1 MAVPQET
8 PAAGRWRPA
17 AVAPS
22 MPFMGKPENRPHR
35 RWDLAGVAALTL
47 ALAAGAAAQSA
58 PPFSFTRL
66 TGGDIGAAGNASG
79 ATWIDYDGDGDLDL
93 FVIGSLSTPAPP
105 AAQRRRMFRN
115 DGGDRFTQVTVDGFA
130 GDNNFP
136 IGAAWADYDN
146 DGDPDLFLA
155 GAGSVLYRNDGGG
168 RLSRVAPPGLAG
180 VDLRGWSPSWADV
193 DNDGD
198 VDLFVTHPAGF
209 TGTPQPNFL
218 FLNNGPPD
226 FGFTRVTEGPLVTG
240 LAPYTNGSW
249 ADFDDD
255 GDLDLFI
262 GTGPASNVLGLDFY
276 FRNLLKESGSLA
288 FDRLANAPFAQP
300 PRDGQTVNWID
311 YDNDGDLDFFV
322 TNYAL
327 QLGGLANELYRN
339 DSGQFTKVTQGPL
352 VTEIGTSLANVWG
365 DFDND
370 GYLDVFVATVTGGR
384 WYRNNRDGGFDR
396 IDLTPGLGVLWTA
409 AAGDYDND
417 GDLDVFAGAAQPA
430 GRHSL
435 LKNET
440 ANGNHWLKIR
450 CIGVRSNRSA
460 VGAKLRLTSFIG
472 GRRVTQRR
480 AIETQ
485 NTFMGHNSLE
495 VHFGLGD
502 AALAEALEIEWPSG
516 ARDRLENL
524 AADRSIT
531 VTEGEASGITPR
543 IAAGGL
549 GNAFTGAAQ
558 AAAPGQLLSIF
569 GAGLGPATG
578 AVASFD
584 AQGRLPFVLG
594 DVAVTVNGVPAPLL
608 FARQDQV
615 NIQVPYEVAGAAE
628 ASVVVR
634 YRGAASTA
642 EALRIAAASPGLF
655 PRIWNANGTLND
667 AGQPAQPGGAIVL
680 YATGQGVTVPASI
693 SGQVAAAPY
702 PEPVAAMTLL
712 VGGRPAMVL
721 FRGQAPGTAGVM
733 QINALIPADAEAGNE
748 VPVVLRMAGA
758 ESSTRVAIRR

>member
-1 MAVPQET
+1 M
-8 PAAGRWRPA
+8 AGRGYYD
-17 AVAPS
+17 PS
-22 MPFMGKPENRPHR
+22 MGNAVLGCWRASVSGMENACR
-35 RWDLAGVAALTL
+35 VAVVAIAAFAL
-47 ALAAGAAAQSA
+47 AGAAIAQTSTPFQFSRLNLGSA
-58 PPFSFTRL
+58 
-66 TGGDIGAAGNASG
+66 GGATG

-93 FVIGSLSTPAPP
+93 FEVGSLSTPPP
-105 AAQRRRMFRN
+105 PPAQRRRMFRN
-115 DGGDRFTQVTVDGFA
+115 DGNDQFTLVTVEGFA

-168 RLSRVAPPGLAG
+168 RLTRVAPPGLAG

-209 TGTPQPNFL
+209 VGTSQPNFL

-226 FGFTRVTEGPLVTG
+226 FGFTRVTEGPLVMG

-262 GTGPASNVLGLDFY
+262 GSGPASTVLGPDFY
-276 FRNLLKESGSLA
+276 FRNLLKENGTLA
-288 FDRLANAPFAQP
+288 FERLTTAPFALPQ
-300 PRDGQTVNWID
+300 RDGQTVNWID

-327 QLGGLANELYRN
+327 ATGGLANELYRN
-339 DSGQFTKVTQGPL
+339 DGGQFSKVTQGPL
-352 VTEIGTSLANVWG
+352 VTDIGTSLANVWG
-365 DFDND
+365 DYDND

-384 WYRNNRDGGFDR
+384 WYRNSQDGSFARAGVAS
-396 IDLTPGLGVLWTA
+396 GLVLWTA

-417 GDLDVFAGAAQPA
+417 GDLDVFAGAAVA
-430 GRHSL
+430 SGRHAL

-440 ANGNHWLKIR
+440 ANGNHWLKIQ
-450 CIGVRSNRSA
+450 CTGVRSNRSG
-460 VGAKLRLTSFIG
+460 VGAKLRVTAVIG
-472 GRRVTQRR
+472 GKRLTQRR

-502 AALAEALEIEWPSG
+502 AQTAESLEIEWPSG
-516 ARDRLENL
+516 VRDRLTNV
-524 AADRSIT
+524 AADRTIQ
-531 VTEGEASGITPR
+531 VREGESPGVPPR

-549 GNAFTGAAQ
+549 GNAFTGITQ
-558 AAAPGQLLSIF
+558 SVAPGMLLSIF
-569 GAGLGPATG
+569 GSGLGPAEG
-578 AVASFD
+578 VAASFD
-584 AQGRLPFVLG
+584 AQGRLPFSLG
-594 DVAVTVNGVPAPLL
+594 EVAVTVNGIPAPLL

-615 NIQVPYEVAGAAE
+615 NIQVPYELAGAAQ
-628 ASVVVR
+628 APVVVR
-634 YRGAASTA
+634 YRGVASTA
-642 EALRIAAASPGLF
+642 EGLRVAAASPGLF
-655 PRIWNANGTLND
+655 PGVWNANGTRNG
-667 AGQPAQPGGAIVL
+667 AGQPADRGGAIVL
-680 YATGQGVTVPASI
+680 YATGQGVTTPPSVT
-693 SGQVAAAPY
+693 GQVAAPPF
-702 PEPVAAMTLL
+702 PEPAVELTLL
-712 VGGRPAMVL
+712 IGGRPALVL

-733 QINALIPADAEAGNE
+733 QINAVVPVDAAPGNE
-748 VPVVLRMAGA
+748 VPVLLRMAGA
-758 ESSTRVAIRR
+758 ETTTRVAIRP